1 VKRLQNFHL
10 TRSSREDEEAKHSL
24 GGRVALVPMEA
35 LVVHSG
41 RLGKDPSDVVVG
53 GRLGLVSTET
63 QKGMTKVEESS
74 SSGSN

>member
-1 VKRLQNFHL
+1 MKRLQNFHL

-24 GGRVALVPMEA
+24 GGRVALVPVEA
-35 LVVHSG
+35 LVHSG

-53 GRLGLVSTET
+53 GRLGLASTET
-63 QKGMTKVEESS
+63 QKEMTKVEESS